1 MFSANAMSS
10 LPISDDGKKPR
21 TFFGSV
27 KIFLNKATLAFPLY
41 FNTVQEFSLGL
52 NLVNSLSLS
61 RNILQEFVVTMNAT
75 IFKSLNFNKLLSFTL
90 AKANINKQINFTLQI
105 NKIIDFS
112 QRR

>member
-1 MFSANAMSS
+1 MFSANSMSS

-27 KIFLNKATLAFPLY
+27 KLFLNKATLTFPLY
-41 FNTVQEFSLGL
+41 FNRIQNFSLSM

-61 RNILQEFVVTMNAT
+61 RNILHEFIVTMNAT
-75 IFKSLNFNKLLSFTL
+75 IYKNLNVNKILSFTL
-90 AKANINKQINFTLQI
+90 SKSNINKQINFTLQI
-105 NKIIDFS
+105 NKLIDFS